1 MNPRR
6 VAMGLS
12 AALHIGVV
20 VVAAVGLPQLPVRV
34 LDDSPPIEVE
44 MVRVAEQTTPKPPEP
59 KIEPKPQP
67 VAEAPKP
74 EPPKP
79 EPPKAEAPKPE
90 PARQPPPEPAPTPK
104 AKPAEAAAP
113 PPVPLAK
120 PKPPPEKEKEDN
132 KSFDPGRIF
141 ALLNKMQKPSAPTP
155 APATAPAP
163 APAPPSPAITLQAP
177 LTVSE
182 IDVIRQ
188 QFYHC
193 WSVPAGARDAAD
205 LVVRVRVSLNPDG
218 SLRAPP
224 ELVDRSRINDTFW
237 LAAAESALRAVR
249 KCEPLKNL
257 PPGKY
262 ERWRDIELTFNPK
275 DMLG

>member
-12 AALHIGVV
+12 AALHLGVV
-20 VVAAVGLPQLPVRV
+20 VVAAVGLPFIPSRV
-34 LDDSPPIEVE
+34 FDDSPPIEVE
-44 MVRVAEQTTPKPPEP
+44 LVRVDDRTTPPKPPEP
-59 KIEPKPQP
+59 KIEPKPLP

-79 EPPKAEAPKPE
+79 EPPKAEPPKPE
-90 PARQPPPEPAPTPK
+90 PLPLAKP
-104 AKPAEAAAP
+104 KPAEALAP
-113 PPVPLAK
+113 PPPTPLAK
-120 PKPPPEKEKEDN
+120 PKPPAEKDDS
-132 KSFDPGRIF
+132 KSFDMGRIA
-141 ALLNKMQKPSAPTP
+141 ALLNRMRKPEAPS
-155 APATAPAP
+155 PAP
-163 APAPPSPAITLQAP
+163 APAPPSPPSPPAITLQAP

-182 IDVIRQ
+182 IDLIRQ

-193 WSVPAGARDAAD
+193 WSVPAGARDAGD

-218 SLRAPP
+218 SLRGQP
-224 ELVDRSRINDTFW
+224 ELVDSSRLNDAFW
-237 LAAAESALRAVR
+237 RAAAESALRAVR
-249 KCEPLKNL
+249 KCEPLRHL

-262 ERWRDIELTFNPK
+262 ERWREIELTFNPK